1 MEPIKIRHPRLDAWY
16 NSSVMNIASIGAALT
31 LLFIK
36 FYGLSVLAGISCAVF
51 FAVLLG
57 YSLWYWIGAKKNIP
71 LSPFLSD
78 ISGRYVIYFLIV
90 MAQREPSEW
99 WLYFAFF
106 AAVATL
112 FIYLI
117 RNR

>member
-51 FAVLLG
+51 CCTARLFAMVLDR
-57 YSLWYWIGAKKNIP
+57 SQKNIP

-78 ISGRYVIYFLIV
+78 ISGIYVIYFLIV